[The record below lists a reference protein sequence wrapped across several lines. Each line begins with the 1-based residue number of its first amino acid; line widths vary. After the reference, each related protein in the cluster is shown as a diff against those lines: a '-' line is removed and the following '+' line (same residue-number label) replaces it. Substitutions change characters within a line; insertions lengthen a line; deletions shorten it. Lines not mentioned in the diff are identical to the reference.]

1 MSEVRIPAATAK
13 VRFRMNTELLD
24 PPDITLE
31 VKPLARKD
39 REALNTP
46 EFQALIAAS
55 DGEGEEQL
63 RAVREMGGIVI
74 PLLMECIV
82 GWDLTQKSLAWPC
95 EAAQKSALLLA
106 GEGPGEGEGLLWDIV
121 ADIDDGAPVL
131 PASVAAPVGYD
142 PGDDEEGEAPSGPK
156 AGNFMWV
163 DLMAFVA
170 HKDNFRKN

>member
-1 MSEVRIPAATAK
+1 MSEIRLPAATAK
-13 VRFRMNTELLD
+13 VRYRMNTELLD

-31 VKPLARKD
+31 VKPLSRKD

-55 DGEGEEQL
+55 QGDGPEQL

-82 GWDLTQKSLAWPC
+82 GWDLTQKSLPWPC
-95 EAAQKSALLLA
+95 EAEQKNALLLA

-131 PASVAAPVGYD
+131 PVPAAPVGLD
-142 PGDDEEGEAPSGPK
+142 PGDPEEGDAPSGPK
-156 AGNFMWV
+156 AGNFLWV
-163 DLMAFVA
+163 ELMAFVA
-170 HKDNFRKN
+170 NKDNFRKN